1 MPDPEYKFERL
12 LTRTVNGLT
21 NRPLKLVC
29 SASDGA
35 SVTWMKD
42 GQALKEG
49 GRLTIDCD
57 GGEHRLKIDKA
68 MITDTGTYSC
78 TIVKFG
84 VEGQR
89 ETVSKL
95 YIAGGYS
102 TGLMGRK
109 MSIMELF
116 QSFLINL
123 FKNCQINW
131 TSPRETIWNLK

>member
-1 MPDPEYKFERL
+1 M
-12 LTRTVNGLT
+12 
-21 NRPLKLVC
+21 
-29 SASDGA
+29 
-35 SVTWMKD
+35 
-42 GQALKEG
+42 LKEG

-78 TIVKFG
+78 TIDKFG

-89 ETVSKL
+89 ETASKL
-95 YIAGGYS
+95 YIAGGHS
-102 TGLMGRK
+102 TGLIGQK
-109 MSIMELF
+109 MRIMELFF

-131 TSPRETIWNLK
+131 ILRRDAIWNLK